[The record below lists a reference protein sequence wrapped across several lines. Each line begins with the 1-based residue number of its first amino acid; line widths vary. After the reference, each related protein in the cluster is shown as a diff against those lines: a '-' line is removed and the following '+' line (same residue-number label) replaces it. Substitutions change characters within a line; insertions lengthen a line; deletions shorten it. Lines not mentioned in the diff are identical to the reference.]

1 MGVLASVVTGR
12 GWRWSGRLGRI
23 ADRCGSGESGQ
34 TMVEYGLILAVV
46 AVVVVG
52 AIITL
57 GHGLN
62 GIFGSVNTD
71 LG

>member
-1 MGVLASVVTGR
+1 MGVLANVVIGPAS
-12 GWRWSGRLGRI
+12 RWSGLLTRVGR
-23 ADRCGSGESGQ
+23 RCGGEESGQ